1 MILASSVRRS
11 RLSFG
16 SKSAQHRACVLRNDD
31 DDDDDDRFSIA
42 LFSAVEQTRCAFVAC
57 DSKRVIVAFI

>member
-1 MILASSVRRS
+1 MILASSVGRS
-11 RLSFG
+11 RLSCG
-16 SKSAQHRACVLRNDD
+16 SKSAQHMACVLRND